1 MLKGIKTSTEVLFG
15 VPALCILAAA
25 ESRRA
30 DLIVICSHG
39 RTGFTRWVLGSVAH
53 QLVHQRAVPVLVLR
67 ESQSASLLSP
77 SDAAR
82 PLCTLVPLDG
92 SPLAESALVPAAYL
106 TAALAFPGRGALLL
120 AQIVKILPTTA
131 QEGVISELNE
141 EARERARTY
150 LATVEEHLQ
159 AKVKDLKLSLT
170 SSVELESDVASAL
183 VKLAEYGGERKKSG
197 EVRGCDLI
205 AISTHGRGGL
215 ERWVMG
221 SVTERILNT
230 TKLPTLIVRPHKK
243 G

>member
-1 MLKGIKTSTEVLFG
+1 L
-15 VPALCILAAA
+15 
-25 ESRRA
+25 
-30 DLIVICSHG
+30 H
-39 RTGFTRWVLGSVAH
+39 
-53 QLVHQRAVPVLVLR
+53 LVQV
-67 ESQSASLLSP
+67 
-77 SDAAR
+77 
-82 PLCTLVPLDG
+82 
-92 SPLAESALVPAAYL
+92 
-106 TAALAFPGRGALLL
+106 
-120 AQIVKILPTTA
+120 VKILPTTA
-131 QEGVISELNE
+131 QEGLISEINE

-170 SSVELESDVASAL
+170 SSVELASDVTSAL
-183 VKLAEYGGERKKSG
+183 VGLAEYGGESERKKSG

-230 TKLPTLIVRPHKK
+230 TKLPMLIVRPQKK

>member
-1 MLKGIKTSTEVLFG
+1 L
-15 VPALCILAAA
+15 
-25 ESRRA
+25 
-30 DLIVICSHG
+30 H
-39 RTGFTRWVLGSVAH
+39 
-53 QLVHQRAVPVLVLR
+53 
-67 ESQSASLLSP
+67 
-77 SDAAR
+77 
-82 PLCTLVPLDG
+82 
-92 SPLAESALVPAAYL
+92 
-106 TAALAFPGRGALLL
+106 L

-131 QEGVISELNE
+131 QEGFISELNE

-150 LATVEEHLQ
+150 LVTVEEHLQ
-159 AKVKDLKLSLT
+159 AKVKDLKLSHT